1 MIVIK
6 KEGKKGLTKGREDG
20 ILTELSPK
28 GGRRGK
34 EKSGI

>member
-20 ILTELSPK
+20 ILTELSPR
-28 GGRRGK
+28 GRQCGK
-34 EKSGI
+34 EKS